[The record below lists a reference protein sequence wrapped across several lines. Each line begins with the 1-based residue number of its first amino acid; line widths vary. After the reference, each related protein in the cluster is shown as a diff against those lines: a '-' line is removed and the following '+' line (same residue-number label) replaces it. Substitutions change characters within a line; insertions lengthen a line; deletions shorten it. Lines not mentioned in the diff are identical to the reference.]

1 MQPIKLNLST
11 PTAPPVA
18 IDVTMLLAASSFID
32 RRDSADPRAGE
43 SFEAVATAF
52 CNGSP
57 LYVPLPSQAIDASPT
72 LYQLWHRE
80 RSVTSVPHL
89 EVDDAVFEETT
100 KLLADHLAAFLDG
113 ESEAVSKWL
122 AYHFTQDVVD
132 QHLERSDLHAIE
144 RASALAISLVAK
156 RKLTNLRKAFSKVGA
171 DRLRVPYEYEPLL
184 GTARIPSTFH
194 LGVAY
199 ALSVS
204 VRGWAYAKALER
216 IPELPIYRYHWIRS
230 PTLRYVGWQTSP
242 ESRLVS
248 EWIPWGTILRG
259 TFDREKKPLSWM
271 QDAMTALRAQ
281 SLETR
286 LHLTQAAASPK
297 SATRLSDDEILLLEG
312 LVKAG
317 VVPRYAEK
325 QRVNRYVT
333 WLRRLVKDR
342 SLLWQLPVDLI
353 TANVQSRTAR
363 RIESRFRTRFRR
375 DTFWDVFEDPGV
387 RRALGRRSRGVA
399 EK

>member
-1 MQPIKLNLST
+1 
-11 PTAPPVA
+11 
-18 IDVTMLLAASSFID
+18 
-32 RRDSADPRAGE
+32 
-43 SFEAVATAF
+43 
-52 CNGSP
+52 
-57 LYVPLPSQAIDASPT
+57 
-72 LYQLWHRE
+72 
-80 RSVTSVPHL
+80 
-89 EVDDAVFEETT
+89 
-100 KLLADHLAAFLDG
+100 
-113 ESEAVSKWL
+113 
-122 AYHFTQDVVD
+122 
-132 QHLERSDLHAIE
+132 
-144 RASALAISLVAK
+144 
-156 RKLTNLRKAFSKVGA
+156 
-171 DRLRVPYEYEPLL
+171 
-184 GTARIPSTFH
+184 
-194 LGVAY
+194 
-199 ALSVS
+199 